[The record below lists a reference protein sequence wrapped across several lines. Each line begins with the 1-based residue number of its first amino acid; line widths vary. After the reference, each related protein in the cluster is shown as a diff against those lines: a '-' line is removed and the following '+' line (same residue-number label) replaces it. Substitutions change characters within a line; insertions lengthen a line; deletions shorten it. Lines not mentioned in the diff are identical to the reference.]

1 MANKT
6 VTVKSSGGDYTSLNA
21 ALSGESADLTS
32 ASYYSGGPGILTI
45 ECYTMEDTTA
55 ADTGTGYTT
64 SSDYY
69 LKIIEVEGQ
78 DYKLLISSAAQTALT
93 IQEDFVRVVGIYV
106 KNSYD
111 DSFAGR
117 AIGTGSQSSSAQ
129 VFFDKCVGISPAAC
143 LRLWTFDGT
152 FTVTNCIFIRTSST
166 STTEPAVISLATTR
180 LYNCTIAQ
188 LRNISAAYGIEASNG
203 SWAVKNCYIYAAYS
217 GSTING
223 SPTLTTT
230 ATSDTDGSAGLQS
243 IAYSTANFLNV
254 TSGSEDLH
262 LASGSALIGVGTN
275 LYNDA
280 NFPFQNDID
289 GQDRGGSGAS
299 WDIGAD
305 QFPLNGSICYGHIT
319 SIDETHARTFLLNWR
334 TGTGAISGTG
344 DSEKLS
350 LGDGKY
356 QISDPIYTGIKWVQL
371 TRDKY

>member
-1 MANKT
+1 
-6 VTVKSSGGDYTSLNA
+6 
-21 ALSGESADLTS
+21 
-32 ASYYSGGPGILTI
+32 
-45 ECYTMEDTTA
+45 
-55 ADTGTGYTT
+55 
-64 SSDYY
+64 
-69 LKIIEVEGQ
+69 
-78 DYKLLISSAAQTALT
+78 
-93 IQEDFVRVVGIYV
+93 
-106 KNSYD
+106 
-111 DSFAGR
+111 
-117 AIGTGSQSSSAQ
+117 
-129 VFFDKCVGISPAAC
+129 
-143 LRLWTFDGT
+143 
-152 FTVTNCIFIRTSST
+152 
-166 STTEPAVISLATTR
+166 
-180 LYNCTIAQ
+180 
-188 LRNISAAYGIEASNG
+188 
-203 SWAVKNCYIYAAYS
+203 
-217 GSTING
+217 
-223 SPTLTTT
+223 
-230 ATSDTDGSAGLQS
+230 LQS